1 MWSTNTGL
9 GDKTF
14 TQAFTI
20 NPDYPRLTFFPL
32 LFFFF
37 PLLDHIWLSC
47 ILSPCHT
54 FLLQNHLLLLNLR
67 EHYVINLLWISRWN
81 TRTFSRRIFCSK
93 VVWRCNLVK
102 VHGQQPQYQRV
113 PSSVTMWQLFHKEPS
128 VSSWHHKL
136 LTRQL
141 LPIYMP

>member
-1 MWSTNTGL
+1 MTSTQ
-9 GDKTF
+9 TF
-14 TQAFTI
+14 TIT
-20 NPDYPRLTFFPL
+20 PDYPLLTFFTTL
-32 LFFFF
+32 L
-37 PLLDHIWLSC
+37 LLSFTRPHPSFHADLR
-47 ILSPCHT
+47 PCHT
-54 FLLQNHLLLLNLR
+54 FFLQNHLLLLILR

-113 PSSVTMWQLFHKEPS
+113 PSSVTMWQLFHRESS
-128 VSSWHHKL
+128 VSSRHHKL

-141 LPIYMP
+141 LPTYTP